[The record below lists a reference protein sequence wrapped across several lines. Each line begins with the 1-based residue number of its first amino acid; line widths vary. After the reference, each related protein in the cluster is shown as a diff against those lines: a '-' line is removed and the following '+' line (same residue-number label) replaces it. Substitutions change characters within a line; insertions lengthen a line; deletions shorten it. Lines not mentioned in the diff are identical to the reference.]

1 MPVRPCGLHLPAG
14 PPGRNGTLREIATY
28 FNYHRNMEST
38 DAVKALAAL
47 AQESRL
53 AVFRALVEAGP
64 AGLTPGDLA
73 ARLCIA
79 ANTLSFHLK
88 ELSHAGLVSQ
98 ERAGRNLIYRAE
110 FARMNAL
117 LSYLSR
123 NCCEGAICEVDP
135 ETVCTTC

>member
-1 MPVRPCGLHLPAG
+1 MEII
-14 PPGRNGTLREIATY
+14 TL
-28 FNYHRNMEST
+28 ESGE
-38 DAVKALAAL
+38 AVQALAAL

-64 AGLTPGDLA
+64 GGLTPGDLA
-73 ARLCIA
+73 TRLSIA

-88 ELSHAGLVSQ
+88 ELSYASLVSQ

-117 LSYLSR
+117 LGYLSR
-123 NCCEGAICEVDP
+123 NCCAGSVCEVNP
-135 ETVCTTC
+135 ESVCTTC

>member
-1 MPVRPCGLHLPAG
+1 
-14 PPGRNGTLREIATY
+14 
-28 FNYHRNMEST
+28 MEPI

-47 AQESRL
+47 AQETRL

-64 AGLTPGDLA
+64 KGLTPGDLA
-73 ARLCIA
+73 ARLSLA
-79 ANTLSFHLK
+79 ANTLSFHLT
-88 ELSHAGLVSQ
+88 ELSHADLVSQ

-135 ETVCTTC
+135 EAVCTTC

>member
-1 MPVRPCGLHLPAG
+1 
-14 PPGRNGTLREIATY
+14 
-28 FNYHRNMEST
+28 MESI

-64 AGLTPGDLA
+64 GGLTPGDLA
-73 ARLCIA
+73 ARLSIA

-88 ELSHAGLVSQ
+88 ELSHAELITQ
-98 ERAGRNLIYRAE
+98 ERQGRNLIYRAE

-135 ETVCTTC
+135 EAVCTTC

>member
-1 MPVRPCGLHLPAG
+1 
-14 PPGRNGTLREIATY
+14 
-28 FNYHRNMEST
+28 MEPI

-47 AQESRL
+47 AQETRL

-64 AGLTPGDLA
+64 TGLTPGDLA
-73 ARLCIA
+73 ARLSIA

-88 ELSHAGLVSQ
+88 ELSHADLVSQ

-135 ETVCTTC
+135 EAVCTTC